1 MKTEH
6 EFPNAALEQLALLWN
21 DLMKKTTSY
30 GEAIEAVKEQHEA
43 GMSELRAQ
51 IEALEKKLKAYMEKH
66 SAEIFEG
73 EDRVELENG
82 SLLFNVEYRVKQA
95 RGVLK
100 KLEELGIDEAIEV
113 SKKVKWDEL
122 EKWPVERLVMV
133 GTEKKRKEIF
143 DYELK

>member
-1 MKTEH
+1 MKNEH
-6 EFPNAALEQLALLWN
+6 KFPNEALRQLALLED
-21 DLMKKTTSY
+21 DLKEKTAAY
-30 GEAIEAVKEQHEA
+30 GEAIEAIKGQHEA
-43 GMSELRAQ
+43 GMNKLRAQ
-51 IEALEKKLKAYMEKH
+51 IEALEKTLKLYMKKH
-66 SAEIFEG
+66 AGGIFEG

-82 SLLFNVEYRVKQA
+82 SLLFKIEFRVKQA

-122 EKWPVERLVMV
+122 EKWPVEKLVMV